1 MSSQRLSRKDG
12 HRRKFLAIIDETPEC
27 RRAVA
32 YASRRAQNTGGSL
45 VLLFVIDNTNFQQ
58 ILGVGNIMQA
68 EAQERARTT
77 LTQIV
82 AELRENQSMEPE
94 QVICEGTPV
103 EQIIKFIEEDRDIA
117 VLVLAAGA
125 GKESP
130 GPLVQALVSRN
141 AAFPV
146 PVTVIPNNLSD
157 ADLDAVT

>member
-1 MSSQRLSRKDG
+1 MSSRRPDRKDG

-32 YASRRAQNTGGSL
+32 YASRCAQNTGGSL
-45 VLLFVIDNTNFQQ
+45 VLLFVIDDTNFQQ

-68 EAQERARTT
+68 EAQERAKTT

-82 AELRENQSMEPE
+82 TELRENQGTEPE
-94 QVICEGTPV
+94 QVICEGKPV

-125 GKESP
+125 GKENP
-130 GPLVQALVSRN
+130 GPLVQALVGRN
-141 AAFPV
+141 AALPV